1 MAQAGFN
8 AHLEWIRSAE
18 KAVKEG
24 NYESAARLFLHASTY
39 YGIVNDEPNRK
50 KFAIKSGES
59 LLSAGEA
66 CLAQKDVPK
75 AVVLFIKAVGYF
87 RDGGD
92 DELADQHRSKISE
105 CYAKLKT
112 NESLKAHNDIRDL
125 KVIGDYF
132 AGRNDL
138 ENAIEIFQ
146 LTADRAREEGKHV
159 LAAGLFRD
167 VGDCYRVLKDLGFAA
182 KSYGA
187 AADMFLLCDNFFEA
201 ARHYCESSFH
211 FILAGE
217 LQEASVM
224 AAKAGFA
231 CDVGQIDVILND
243 LSEVCRLLS
252 QKSLDEAEERWNKI
266 RKKFKKSYVDMVDSC
281 FKALNAPETA

>member
-1 MAQAGFN
+1 MAQTGLN
-8 AHLEWIRSAE
+8 AHFEWIRSAE
-18 KAVKEG
+18 KAVKKG
-24 NYESAARLFLHASTY
+24 NYESAARLFLYASTY

-50 KFAIKSGES
+50 KFTVKSGES

-66 CLAQKDVPK
+66 YLAQKNIVK
-75 AVVLFIKAVGYF
+75 AIIFFIRAFGSF

-92 DELADQHRSKISE
+92 NELAERYKYKINE
-105 CYAKLKT
+105 CYAKIKADD
-112 NESLKAHNDIRDL
+112 SLKANNNIRDL
-125 KVIGDYF
+125 KAIGDYF
-132 AGRNDL
+132 VGGNDL
-138 ENAIEIFQ
+138 EDAVEIFQ
-146 LTADRAREEGKHV
+146 LIADRAREEGKHV

-167 VGDCYRVLKDLGFAA
+167 MGDCHRTLKNFGAAA
-182 KSYGA
+182 KSYGK
-187 AADMFLLCDNFFEA
+187 AADMFLLCDDFFEA
-201 ARHYCESSFH
+201 ARHYCESCFY

-252 QKSLDEAEERWNKI
+252 QKSLDEAEEYWNKI

-281 FKALNAPETA
+281 FKVLSAS

>member
-1 MAQAGFN
+1 MGFN

-24 NYESAARLFLHASTY
+24 NYESAARLFLHVSTY
-39 YGIVNDEPNRK
+39 YGVVNDELNRK
-50 KFAIKSGES
+50 KFAVKSGES

-66 CLAQKDVPK
+66 CLAQKEVLK
-75 AVVLFIKAVGYF
+75 AIMFFIKTVGSF

-92 DELADQHRSKISE
+92 DELAERHKSKINE
-105 CYAKLKT
+105 CYAKLKVDG
-112 NESLKAHNDIRDL
+112 SLKANNNVRDL
-125 KVIGDYF
+125 KTIGDYF
-132 AGRNDL
+132 VGGNDL
-138 ENAIEIFQ
+138 EDAVEIFQ

-167 VGDCYRVLKDLGFAA
+167 IGDCHRTLKDFGAAA

-201 ARHYCESSFH
+201 ARHYCESCFS

-252 QKSLDEAEERWNKI
+252 QRSLDEAEERWNKI

-281 FKALNAPETA
+281 FRALSTS

>member
-1 MAQAGFN
+1 MVQTGLN

-18 KAVKEG
+18 KAIKEG

-59 LLSAGEA
+59 LLSAGEV
-66 CLAQKDVPK
+66 CLAQKGVIK
-75 AVVLFIKAVGYF
+75 AIMFFIKAIGSF

-92 DELADQHRSKISE
+92 NELAERNKSKINE
-105 CYAKLKT
+105 CYAKLKVDS
-112 NESLKAHNDIRDL
+112 SLKVNNNIRDL
-125 KVIGDYF
+125 KTIGDYF
-132 AGRNDL
+132 VGGNDL
-138 ENAIEIFQ
+138 EDAVEIFQ

-167 VGDCYRVLKDLGFAA
+167 VGDCHRALKNFGAAA
-182 KSYGA
+182 KSYGK

-201 ARHYCESSFH
+201 ARHYCESCFY
-211 FILAGE
+211 FILTRE

-224 AAKAGFA
+224 AAKADFA

-252 QKSLDEAEERWNKI
+252 QKSLDDAEECWNKI

-281 FKALNAPETA
+281 FKALSAS